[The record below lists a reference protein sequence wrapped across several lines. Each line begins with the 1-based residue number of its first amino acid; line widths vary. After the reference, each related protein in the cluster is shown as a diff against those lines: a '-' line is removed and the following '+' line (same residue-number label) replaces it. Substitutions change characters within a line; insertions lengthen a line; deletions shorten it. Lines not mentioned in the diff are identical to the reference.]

1 MRIYTVHEPPERR
14 REEKRGPDRFV
25 FVRDGFHFW
34 ALVSAPLWLIFHG
47 LWLALLG
54 YVVVAAGL
62 SAVLRASGIA
72 SEAAFLVFLLLGIL
86 VALEASTLRRWT
98 LARNGWRQLGV
109 VAAPDYETAERRFFD
124 AWDGGAEEPA
134 AGHTPGRAAYRAH
147 GSDVLGL
154 FPEPGGTR

>member
-34 ALVSAPLWLIFHG
+34 AFVTAPLWLIFHG

-54 YVVVAAGL
+54 YVIVAFAL
-62 SAVLRASGIA
+62 SAALRALGVA
-72 SEAAFLVFLLLGIL
+72 NEAAFLVFLLLGIL

-124 AWDGGAEEPA
+124 AWDGEGATA
-134 AGHTPGRAAYRAH
+134 STMGRAPGRAYRAD